1 MGHTLDSRIAWSS
14 SSTHDAVRSALS
26 VLTLV
31 EPIFESIF
39 EEMSWEAAL
48 RGKWEGTGK
57 AMCIAYWVHWQ
68 HGHWGSTNPNASGPA
83 SRGVTKP
90 TYDWT

>member
-1 MGHTLDSRIAWSS
+1 
-14 SSTHDAVRSALS
+14 
-26 VLTLV
+26 
-31 EPIFESIF
+31 
-39 EEMSWEAAL
+39 MSWEAAL

-57 AMCIAYWVHWQ
+57 AMCITYWVHWQ

-83 SRGVTKP
+83 SRGETKL